1 MKKILVM
8 LLLLSTLL
16 SSCDSPSTIFP
27 FLNKGLPLSKRIPLL
42 KNENYVKPN
51 DKKYSE
57 LEYADYFEI
66 VTTTDIFYKADNKES
81 FVVYFYSLGC
91 YNCIEVKPLFLRYI
105 CETKYVFNA
114 LEVSENGENVFFVA
128 SVLKEH
134 FGDDFNDNDFGTP
147 KLYFFLE
154 GKIIADS
161 MITKKQ
167 RNDYDLLKDLL
178 NSYVKPKEIN
188 E

>member
-1 MKKILVM
+1 MKKRLVM
-8 LLLLSTLL
+8 LLLVTSLLTSCNSTFF
-16 SSCDSPSTIFP
+16 I
-27 FLNKGLPLSKRIPLL
+27 KGLPTNKKIPLL

-66 VTTTDIFYKADNKES
+66 VTTTNILTKADNKES
-81 FVVYFYSLGC
+81 FVVYFYSLAC
-91 YNCIEVKPLFLRYI
+91 YNCIEVKPLFFKYI
-105 CETKYVFNA
+105 CETQYVFNA
-114 LEVSENGENVFFVA
+114 LEVSVDGENVFYVG

-134 FGDDFNDNDFGTP
+134 FGNDFDDNDFGTP

-154 GKIIADS
+154 GKIIADCKL
-161 MITKKQ
+161 TKRQ
-167 RNDYDLLKDLL
+167 RNDYNLLKDLL